1 MTRRAIAGLLAFF
14 LVAAMLIRLPLE
26 AALIRALDLDMHLVE
41 LCDDGD
47 ERACSMLQ
55 ADDVFKSRVCGA
67 TDKIEGAC
75 LYVTEKGVGVRAH
88 GGLVADVAR
97 RALLLDS

>member
-14 LVAAMLIRLPLE
+14 LVAAMLIRLPSE

>member
-1 MTRRAIAGLLAFF
+1 MSSYAIACLLAF
-14 LVAAMLIRLPLE
+14 LLIGAMLIRLPSE

-47 ERACSMLQ
+47 ERACSMIE
-55 ADDVFKSRVCGA
+55 ADDVFKTRVCGA

-75 LYVTEKGVGVRAH
+75 LYVTEKGIGVRAH

-97 RALLLDS
+97 RAALLDS